1 MDGKR
6 SNGLRRGENGSS
18 VVEFA
23 FIFPVLLAL
32 AMLLIEG
39 GSMLQGWLTLQKSA
53 QMAVRFA
60 TTGQGD
66 EEGNRLALIME
77 EARKLESSLPGT
89 APSMQVDV
97 CSRHEA
103 DIAASCAAGNPGAPC
118 EMVEVETSFVYTPM
132 TPLVASLLP
141 SDLLITSRE
150 RGINEPWKVCQ

>member
-1 MDGKR
+1 MDA
-6 SNGLRRGENGSS
+6 LRRDSLGRGENGSS

-23 FIFPVLLAL
+23 FILPVLLAL

-39 GSMLQGWLTLQKSA
+39 GSMLQGWLTLQKSS

-66 EEGNRLALIME
+66 EEGNRLDLIME
-77 EARKLESSLPGT
+77 EARKLESSLPGKSS
-89 APSMQVDV
+89 SMQVDV
-97 CSRHEA
+97 CSRAEA
-103 DIAASCAAGNPGAPC
+103 DVSASCASGNPGGPC
-118 EMVEVETSFVYTPM
+118 EMIEVSTSFVYTPI
-132 TPLVASLLP
+132 TPLLASMFP